1 MENEIF
7 QPGLFD
13 EELPAEKPAEKPE
26 AESFEGVIINKA
38 RLEEAVQNCLD
49 GKIVK
54 EIRGL
59 HAKATR
65 EQPSGYEFFVWKK
78 ISPEAAK
85 VFGADIVPEP
95 LPEDVQETCQKI
107 IAPEK
112 FQEVSSQDDEDD
124 YSGPHVPGKGYVN

>member
-7 QPGLFD
+7 QPNFFED
-13 EELPAEKPAEKPE
+13 ELPAEKPAEKPE

-38 RLEEAVQNCLD
+38 ILEEAVQNCLD

-59 HAKATR
+59 HAKATK

-78 ISPEAAK
+78 ISAEAAK
-85 VFGADIVPEP
+85 VFGTDIVPEP

-112 FQEVSSQDDEDD
+112 FQEVSNQDDENDRR
-124 YSGPHVPGKGYVN
+124 PWVPGKGYVN